1 MTAKKRTR
9 LKIFLAVAIALAA
22 LLAGAWLFVSH
33 ELSELEN
40 VKETLTTTL
49 SEALDRDV
57 TYQTGK
63 AGLTFRGGL
72 ALELSGVVVKSGP
85 GAKDK
90 TTNKPFMG
98 GELVCAEE
106 MLWCGSTRRLG
117 PHRYSMQCSKA
128 STFGN
133 WYTMIPPSGRRATSI
148 S

>member
-72 ALELSGVVVKSGP
+72 ALELSGVVVRN
-85 GAKDK
+85 KDRSSDLL
-90 TTNKPFMG
+90 TIDTVR
-98 GELVCAEE
+98 L
-106 MLWCGSTRRLG
+106 RRG
-117 PHRYSMQCSKA
+117 
-128 STFGN
+128 
-133 WYTMIPPSGRRATSI
+133 SGRCSSIESFWDTSSFRI
-148 S
+148 RV